1 MAKEQID
8 EKDKIKIPEELPL
21 LSLKNSVV
29 FPFLTTPLIVGR
41 KKSLEAVRNAS
52 KEHNLIVV
60 AAQKEENKEEVSEED
75 IYSVGTVC
83 AIKQVSNISENEIKC
98 IVEGISRVKIK
109 NFTQT
114 EPYFRVAVEL
124 MKETPLVEDEETR
137 NLTTTLRMQVEKF
150 IKLGIPLPTAFVV
163 AATNI
168 SDTEIQA
175 DLFASYLLSDTK
187 QKQKILEESNLKKR
201 LKKLTE
207 FLGEELK
214 RFEVQSQIRDKVQ
227 KEVGKTQREY
237 YLRQQLKAIKN
248 ELGEFDES
256 VALTKELEKKLQ
268 KKKMPK
274 DVKEK
279 VLKEIQ
285 RLETIPSMSPEYSYV
300 RTYIEWMLDVP
311 WSEKTK
317 DVLDLKKAKKI
328 LDSDHYD
335 LEKVKTHILDYLAV
349 RKLKGETTKG
359 PILCFVGPPGVG
371 KTSLGQSIAKALG
384 RKFIRMSIGG
394 IRDEAEIRGH
404 RRTYVGALPGRIIQG
419 LTQVGTNNP
428 VFMLDEI
435 DKVGMDY
442 RGDPSSALLEVL
454 DPEQNNSFRDHYLE
468 VPFDL
473 SNVMFITTAN
483 ILDTIHPALR
493 DRMEII
499 EIPGY
504 SSEEKVHI
512 AKNFLI
518 PKQLKEQGI
527 EKYNI
532 KFDDEAILTIIEEYT
547 REAGVRNLERE
558 IANICKKIARE
569 IVEGKKHPEVVT
581 ADTVRKFLG
590 VPKIL
595 PSEIED
601 KNTVGVAT
609 GLAYT
614 PVGGDILLIE
624 STYYKGNG
632 NLILTGKLGDVM
644 QESAKAAI
652 SYIRSKAKDF
662 GIDEDLFEKSDI
674 HIHVPAGAI
683 PKDGPSAGVA
693 ITTSLVSAFTGI
705 PVLRKVGMTGEITL
719 RGRVLPIGGLKEKL
733 LAAKRAGLE
742 KVVLPEK
749 NRQDLEEVPENIL
762 KGLKLEFV
770 ETIDEV
776 LKHALERSPLKST
789 EADEKTKK
797 PESKKP
803 VAEQPVTE
811 KTVAEQPV
819 MEQPATE
826 QPSGFDSTISAE

>member
-1 MAKEQID
+1 MVEEKRFSKNKE
-8 EKDKIKIPEELPL
+8 KIKIPEELPL

-29 FPFLTTPLIVGR
+29 FPFLATPLVVGR
-41 KKSLEAVRNAS
+41 KKSLEAVKSAS
-52 KEHNLIVV
+52 REHNIMVV
-60 AAQKEENKEEVSEED
+60 VAQKEENKELVEKD
-75 IYSVGTVC
+75 DLYDVGTAC
-83 AIKQVSNISENEIKC
+83 AIKQVANISENETKC

-109 NFTQT
+109 YFTQT
-114 EPYFRVAVEL
+114 EPYFRVATEVLE
-124 MKETPLVEDEETR
+124 EIPLIEDEETEKL
-137 NLTTTLRMQVEKF
+137 NTTVRMQVEKF
-150 IKLGIPLPTAFVV
+150 IQLGIPLPTAFVV

-168 SDTEIQA
+168 SKPEIQT
-175 DLFASYLLSDTK
+175 DLFASYLLSSTK
-187 QKQKILEESNLKKR
+187 QKQKILEENNLKIR
-201 LKKLTE
+201 LKKLTVY
-207 FLGEELK
+207 LGEELK

-237 YLRQQLKAIKN
+237 FLRQQLKAIKN

-256 VALTKELEKKLQ
+256 IALTRELEKKLQ

-274 DVKEK
+274 EARDK
-279 VLKEIQ
+279 VLKEIE
-285 RLETIPSMSPEYSYV
+285 RLENIPSMSPEYSYV
-300 RTYIEWMLDVP
+300 RTYVELMLDVP

-317 DVLDLKKAKKI
+317 DVMDLKKAKKI
-328 LDSDHYD
+328 LDGDHYD

-349 RKLKGETTKG
+349 RKLKGKSTKG

-371 KTSLGQSIAKALG
+371 KTSLGQSIAKSLG
-384 RKFIRMSIGG
+384 RKFVRMSIGG

-428 VFMLDEI
+428 VFMLDEV

-454 DPEQNNSFRDHYLE
+454 DPDQNNSFRDHYLE

-473 SNVMFITTAN
+473 SNTMFITTAN

-493 DRMEII
+493 DRMETI

-504 SSEEKVHI
+504 SSEEKIHI
-512 AKNFLI
+512 AEKFLI

-527 EKYNI
+527 EKYNV
-532 KFDDEAILTIIEEYT
+532 KFTCEAISLIIEEYT

-569 IVEGKKHPEVVT
+569 IVEEKRYPRNITTER
-581 ADTVRKFLG
+581 VRDFLG
-590 VPKIL
+590 VSKIF

-601 KNTVGVAT
+601 KNRVGVAT

-614 PVGGDILLIE
+614 PAGGDILLIE
-624 STYYKGNG
+624 STYYGG
-632 NLILTGKLGDVM
+632 SGELILTGKLGDVM

-652 SYIRSKAKDF
+652 SYIHSRAKAF
-662 GIDEDLFEKSDI
+662 GIEDKLFSKSDI
-674 HIHVPAGAI
+674 HIHVPAGAV

-693 ITTSLVSAFTGI
+693 ITSSLVSAFTGI
-705 PVLRKVGMTGEITL
+705 PVIRDVGMTGEITL

-733 LAAKRAGLE
+733 LAAKRAGLK
-742 KVVLPEK
+742 KVVLPKK
-749 NRQDLEEVPENIL
+749 NRKDLDEVPKGIF

-770 ETIDEV
+770 ENIDDV
-776 LKHALERSPLKST
+776 IKHTLERYPSKVCTPGDKGVKVPDEELKIRPPQRLT
-789 EADEKTKK
+789 
-797 PESKKP
+797 P
-803 VAEQPVTE
+803 
-811 KTVAEQPV
+811 
-819 MEQPATE
+819 
-826 QPSGFDSTISAE
+826 TIQ

>member
-1 MAKEQID
+1 MAEEKRFSKNKE
-8 EKDKIKIPEELPL
+8 KIKIPEELPL

-29 FPFLTTPLIVGR
+29 FPFLATPLVVGR
-41 KKSLEAVRNAS
+41 KKSLEAVKSAS
-52 KEHNLIVV
+52 REHNIMVV
-60 AAQKEENKEEVSEED
+60 VAQKEENKELVEKD
-75 IYSVGTVC
+75 DLYDVGTAC
-83 AIKQVSNISENEIKC
+83 AIKQVANISENETKC

-109 NFTQT
+109 YFTQT
-114 EPYFRVAVEL
+114 EPYFRVATEVLE
-124 MKETPLVEDEETR
+124 EIPLIEDEETEKL
-137 NLTTTLRMQVEKF
+137 NTTVRMQVEKF
-150 IKLGIPLPTAFVV
+150 IQLGIPLPTAFVV

-168 SDTEIQA
+168 SKPEIQT
-175 DLFASYLLSDTK
+175 DLFASYLLSSTK
-187 QKQKILEESNLKKR
+187 QKQKILEENNLKIR
-201 LKKLTE
+201 LKKLTVY
-207 FLGEELK
+207 LGEELK

-256 VALTKELEKKLQ
+256 MALTRELEKKLQ

-274 DVKEK
+274 EAKDK
-279 VLKEIQ
+279 VLKEIE
-285 RLETIPSMSPEYSYV
+285 RLENIPSMSPEYSYV
-300 RTYIEWMLDVP
+300 RTYVELMLDVP

-317 DVLDLKKAKKI
+317 DVMDLKKAKKI
-328 LDSDHYD
+328 LDGDHYD

-349 RKLKGETTKG
+349 RKLKGKSTKG

-371 KTSLGQSIAKALG
+371 KTSLGQSIAKSLG
-384 RKFIRMSIGG
+384 RKFVRMSIGG

-428 VFMLDEI
+428 VFMLDEV

-454 DPEQNNSFRDHYLE
+454 DPDQNNSFRDHYLE

-473 SNVMFITTAN
+473 SNTMFITTAN

-493 DRMEII
+493 DRMETI

-504 SSEEKVHI
+504 SSEEKIHI
-512 AKNFLI
+512 AEKFLI

-527 EKYNI
+527 EKYNV
-532 KFDDEAILTIIEEYT
+532 KFTCEAISLIIEEYT

-569 IVEGKKHPEVVT
+569 IVERKKYPRNVT
-581 ADTVRKFLG
+581 TEKVRNYLG
-590 VPKIL
+590 VSKVL

-601 KNTVGVAT
+601 KNRVGVAT

-614 PVGGDILLIE
+614 PAGGDILLIE
-624 STYYKGNG
+624 STYYRGSG
-632 NLILTGKLGDVM
+632 ELILTGKLGDVM

-652 SYIRSKAKDF
+652 SYIHSRAKAL
-662 GIDEDLFEKSDI
+662 GIEDKLFSKSDI
-674 HIHVPAGAI
+674 HVHVPAGAV

-693 ITTSLVSAFTGI
+693 ITSSLVSSFTGI
-705 PVLRKVGMTGEITL
+705 PVIRDVGMTGEITL

-733 LAAKRAGLE
+733 LAAKRAGLK

-749 NRQDLEEVPENIL
+749 NRKDLDEVPKNIL

-770 ETIDEV
+770 ENIDDV
-776 LKHALERSPLKST
+776 IKHTLERYPSKVDSRGDKGVRIPDEELKIRQSQRFT
-789 EADEKTKK
+789 
-797 PESKKP
+797 P
-803 VAEQPVTE
+803 
-811 KTVAEQPV
+811 
-819 MEQPATE
+819 
-826 QPSGFDSTISAE
+826 TIQ

>member
-1 MAKEQID
+1 MSE
-8 EKDKIKIPEELPL
+8 EKRYEKNKIKIPEELPL

-29 FPFLTTPLIVGR
+29 FPFLATPLIVGR
-41 KKSLEAVRNAS
+41 KKSLEAIKSAS
-52 KEHNLIVV
+52 REHNIIVV
-60 AAQKEENKEEVSEED
+60 VAQKEENKEEVNKD
-75 IYSVGTVC
+75 DLYDVGTAC
-83 AIKQVSNISENEIKC
+83 AIKQITNISENEIKC
-98 IVEGISRVKIK
+98 VVEGISRVRIK
-109 NFTQT
+109 YYTQT
-114 EPYFRVAVEL
+114 EPYFRVAT
-124 MKETPLVEDEETR
+124 ETLEEIPLVEDEETDKL
-137 NLTTTLRMQVEKF
+137 NTTIRMQVEKF
-150 IKLGIPLPTAFVV
+150 IQLGIPLPTAFVI

-168 SDTEIQA
+168 SKTEIQT
-175 DLFASYLLSDTK
+175 DLFASYLLSSTK
-187 QKQKILEESNLKKR
+187 QKQKILEESNLKIR

-207 FLGEELK
+207 YLGEELK
-214 RFEVQSQIRDKVQ
+214 KFEIQSQIRDKVQ

-237 YLRQQLKAIKN
+237 YLRQQLKAIKS
-248 ELGEFDES
+248 ELGEYDES
-256 VALTKELEKKLQ
+256 IALTKELEKKLH
-268 KKKMPK
+268 KKKLPK
-274 DVKEK
+274 EAKAK

-285 RLETIPSMSPEYSYV
+285 RLESIPSMSPEHSYV
-300 RTYIEWMLDVP
+300 RTYVEWMLDIP

-317 DVLDLKKAKKI
+317 DILDLKKAKKI
-328 LDSDHYD
+328 LDGDHYD

-349 RKLKGETTKG
+349 RKLKGKTTKG

-371 KTSLGQSIAKALG
+371 KTSLGQSIAKSLG

-428 VFMLDEI
+428 VFMLDEV
-435 DKVGMDY
+435 DKIGIDY

-512 AKNFLI
+512 AEKFLI

-527 EKYNI
+527 EEYNV
-532 KFDDEAILTIIEEYT
+532 KFTKEAIFVIIEEYT

-569 IVEGKKHPEVVT
+569 IVEGKKYPREIT
-581 ADTVRKFLG
+581 LEKVRDYLG
-590 VPKIL
+590 VSKIL

-601 KNTVGVAT
+601 KNRVGVAT

-624 STYYKGNG
+624 STYYKGTG
-632 NLILTGKLGDVM
+632 KLILTGKLGDIM

-652 SYIRSKAKDF
+652 SYIHSKAKVF
-662 GIDEDLFEKSDI
+662 GIDDELFDKSDI
-674 HIHVPAGAI
+674 HIHVPAGAV
-683 PKDGPSAGVA
+683 PKDGPSAGIA
-693 ITTSLVSAFTGI
+693 ITTSLISAFTGI
-705 PVLRKVGMTGEITL
+705 PVLRDVGMTGEITL
-719 RGRVLPIGGLKEKL
+719 RGRILPVGGLKEKL
-733 LAAKRAGLE
+733 LAAKRAGLK
-742 KVVLPEK
+742 KVIIPEK
-749 NRQDLEEVPENIL
+749 NRKDLDEIPKNIL
-762 KGLKLEFV
+762 KGLKLEFI
-770 ETIDEV
+770 ENIDDAV
-776 LKHALERSPLKST
+776 KHTMEKYPLKTDEIKTNKIDNKGTKISEEELTIQKPPEFNST
-789 EADEKTKK
+789 
-797 PESKKP
+797 S
-803 VAEQPVTE
+803 
-811 KTVAEQPV
+811 TVQ
-819 MEQPATE
+819 
-826 QPSGFDSTISAE
+826 

>member
-1 MAKEQID
+1 MAE
-8 EKDKIKIPEELPL
+8 EKKYTKNEIKIPEELPL

-29 FPFLTTPLIVGR
+29 FPFLATPLIVGR
-41 KKSLEAVRNAS
+41 KKSLEAVKSSSR
-52 KEHNLIVV
+52 EHKLIVV
-60 AAQKEENKEEVSEED
+60 VAQKEENKEEVGKED
-75 IYSVGTVC
+75 LYDIGTIC
-83 AIKQVSNISENEIKC
+83 AIKQVGNISENEIKC
-98 IVEGISRVKIK
+98 IVEGISRVKIEY
-109 NFTQT
+109 FTQT
-114 EPYFRVAVEL
+114 EPYFRVTVKVLDEI
-124 MKETPLVEDEETR
+124 PLAEDEETY
-137 NLTTTLRMQVEKF
+137 NLNTTVRLQVEKF
-150 IKLGIPLPTAFVV
+150 IQLGIPLPTAFVV

-168 SDTEIQA
+168 SKTEIQT
-175 DLFASYLLSDTK
+175 DLFASYLLSSTR
-187 QKQKILEESNLKKR
+187 QKQQILEESDLKKR

-207 FLGEELK
+207 YLGEELK

-256 VALTKELEKKLQ
+256 TALTKELEKKIHT
-268 KKKMPK
+268 KKLPR
-274 DVKEK
+274 EAEAK
-279 VLKEIQ
+279 VLKEIE
-285 RLETIPSMSPEYSYV
+285 RLESIPVMSPEYSYV
-300 RTYIEWMLDVP
+300 RTYVELMLDVP

-317 DVLDLKKAKKI
+317 DILDLKKAKKI
-328 LDSDHYD
+328 LDGDHYD

-349 RKLKGETTKG
+349 RKLKGKTTKG

-371 KTSLGQSIAKALG
+371 KTSLGQSIAKSLG

-428 VFMLDEI
+428 VFMLDEV
-435 DKVGMDY
+435 DKIGIDY

-493 DRMEII
+493 DRMETI

-512 AKNFLI
+512 AEKFLI
-518 PKQLKEQGI
+518 PKQLKEQGV
-527 EKYNI
+527 EKYNV
-532 KFDDEAILTIIEEYT
+532 KFNSEAVSVIIEEYT

-569 IVEGKKHPEVVT
+569 IVEGKKYSGVLT
-581 ADTVRKFLG
+581 DKKVRNYLG

-601 KNTVGVAT
+601 KNRVGVAT

-624 STYYKGNG
+624 STYYKGG
-632 NLILTGKLGDVM
+632 GELILTGKLGDVM

-652 SYIRSKAKDF
+652 SYIHSKAKAF
-662 GIDEDLFEKSDI
+662 GIDDELFEKSDI

-693 ITTSLVSAFTGI
+693 ITSSLVSAFTGI
-705 PVLRKVGMTGEITL
+705 PVLRNVGMTGEITL

-733 LAAKRAGLE
+733 LAAKRAGLK

-749 NRQDLEEVPENIL
+749 NRKDLDEIPVSIL

-770 ETIDEV
+770 ENIDDAIR
-776 LKHALERSPLKST
+776 HTLERDPL
-789 EADEKTKK
+789 
-797 PESKKP
+797 
-803 VAEQPVTE
+803 
-811 KTVAEQPV
+811 
-819 MEQPATE
+819 QPAKIE
-826 QPSGFDSTISAE
+826 NEVKNASGKGPITKQSPEFDTTSTIQ

>member
-1 MAKEQID
+1 MAE
-8 EKDKIKIPEELPL
+8 EKRLGKNREKIKIPEELPL
-21 LSLKNSVV
+21 LSLKNSVI
-29 FPFLTTPLIVGR
+29 FPFLATPLVVGR
-41 KKSLEAVRNAS
+41 KKSLEAVKSAS
-52 KEHNLIVV
+52 REHKIIVV
-60 AAQKEENKEEVSEED
+60 VAQKEENKEQVEKD
-75 IYSVGTVC
+75 DLYDVGTAC
-83 AIKQVSNISENEIKC
+83 AIKQVANISENETKC

-109 NFTQT
+109 YFTQT
-114 EPYFRVAVEL
+114 EPYFRVATEVLE
-124 MKETPLVEDEETR
+124 EIPLIEDEETE
-137 NLTTTLRMQVEKF
+137 NLNTTVRMQVEKF
-150 IKLGIPLPTAFVV
+150 IQLGIPLPTAFVV

-168 SDTEIQA
+168 SRPDVQT
-175 DLFASYLLSDTK
+175 DLFASYLLSSTK
-187 QKQKILEESNLKKR
+187 QKQKILEENNLKIR

-207 FLGEELK
+207 YLGEELK
-214 RFEVQSQIRDKVQ
+214 RFEVQSQIRDKVH

-256 VALTKELEKKLQ
+256 IALTRELEKKLQ

-274 DVKEK
+274 EANDK
-279 VLKEIQ
+279 VLKEIE
-285 RLETIPSMSPEYSYV
+285 RLEDIPSMSPEHSYV
-300 RTYIEWMLDVP
+300 RTYVELMLDVP

-317 DVLDLKKAKKI
+317 DVMDLKKAKKI
-328 LDSDHYD
+328 LDGDHYD

-349 RKLKGETTKG
+349 RKLKGKSTKG

-371 KTSLGQSIAKALG
+371 KTSLGQSIAKSLG

-428 VFMLDEI
+428 VFMLDEV

-454 DPEQNNSFRDHYLE
+454 DPDQNNSFRDHYLE

-473 SNVMFITTAN
+473 SNTMFITTAN

-493 DRMEII
+493 DRMETI

-504 SSEEKVHI
+504 SSEEKIHI
-512 AKNFLI
+512 AEKFLI

-527 EKYNI
+527 EKYNA
-532 KFDDEAILTIIEEYT
+532 KFTGEAISLIIEEYT

-569 IVEGKKHPEVVT
+569 IVEGKRYPRNITTKK
-581 ADTVRKFLG
+581 VRNYLG
-590 VPKIL
+590 VSKVL

-601 KNTVGVAT
+601 KNRVGVAT

-624 STYYKGNG
+624 STYYGG
-632 NLILTGKLGDVM
+632 SGVLILTGKLGDVM

-652 SYIRSKAKDF
+652 SYIHSRAKDF
-662 GIDEDLFEKSDI
+662 GIEDKLFSKSDI
-674 HIHVPAGAI
+674 HIHVPAGAV

-693 ITTSLVSAFTGI
+693 ITSSLVSAFTGI
-705 PVLRKVGMTGEITL
+705 PVIRDVGMTGEITL

-733 LAAKRAGLE
+733 LAAKRAGLK

-749 NRQDLEEVPENIL
+749 NRKDLDDVPKSIL

-770 ETIDEV
+770 ENIDDV
-776 LKHALERSPLKST
+776 IKHTLERYPSKLESPDDKGVK
-789 EADEKTKK
+789 A
-797 PESKKP
+797 P
-803 VAEQPVTE
+803 VEEPKIRQSQRFTP
-811 KTVAEQPV
+811 
-819 MEQPATE
+819 
-826 QPSGFDSTISAE
+826 TIQ

>member
-1 MAKEQID
+1 MAE
-8 EKDKIKIPEELPL
+8 EKRFSKNKGKIKIPEELPL

-29 FPFLTTPLIVGR
+29 FPFLATPLVVGR
-41 KKSLEAVRNAS
+41 KKSLEAVKSAS
-52 KEHNLIVV
+52 REHNIMVV
-60 AAQKEENKEEVSEED
+60 VAQKEENKEQVEKD
-75 IYSVGTVC
+75 DLYDVGTAC
-83 AIKQVSNISENEIKC
+83 AIKQVANISENETKC

-109 NFTQT
+109 YFTQT
-114 EPYFRVAVEL
+114 EPYFRVATEAL
-124 MKETPLVEDEETR
+124 EEIPLIEDEETEKL
-137 NLTTTLRMQVEKF
+137 NTTVRMQVEKF
-150 IKLGIPLPTAFVV
+150 IQLGIPLPTAFVV

-168 SDTEIQA
+168 SKPEIQT
-175 DLFASYLLSDTK
+175 DLFASYLLSSTK
-187 QKQKILEESNLKKR
+187 QKQKILEENNLKIR

-207 FLGEELK
+207 YLGEELK

-256 VALTKELEKKLQ
+256 MALTKELEKKLQ

-274 DVKEK
+274 EANDK
-279 VLKEIQ
+279 VLKEIE
-285 RLETIPSMSPEYSYV
+285 RLESIPSMSPEHSYV
-300 RTYIEWMLDVP
+300 RTYVELMLDVP

-317 DVLDLKKAKKI
+317 DVLNLKKAKKI
-328 LDSDHYD
+328 LDGDHYD

-349 RKLKGETTKG
+349 RKLKGKATKG

-371 KTSLGQSIAKALG
+371 KTSLGQSIAKSLG

-435 DKVGMDY
+435 DKVGTDY

-468 VPFDL
+468 VQFDL
-473 SNVMFITTAN
+473 SNTMFITTAN

-493 DRMEII
+493 DRMETI

-504 SSEEKVHI
+504 SSEEKIHI
-512 AKNFLI
+512 AEKFLI
-518 PKQLKEQGI
+518 PKQLKEQGV
-527 EKYNI
+527 EKYNV
-532 KFDDEAILTIIEEYT
+532 KFTGKAISLIIEEYT

-569 IVEGKKHPEVVT
+569 IVEGKRYPRNITTER
-581 ADTVRKFLG
+581 VRDFLG
-590 VPKIL
+590 VSKIF

-601 KNTVGVAT
+601 KNRVGVAT

-624 STYYKGNG
+624 STYYDGSG
-632 NLILTGKLGDVM
+632 ELILTGKLGDVM

-652 SYIRSKAKDF
+652 SYIHSRAKAF
-662 GIDEDLFEKSDI
+662 GIEDKLFSKSDI
-674 HIHVPAGAI
+674 HIHVPAGAV

-693 ITTSLVSAFTGI
+693 ITSSLVSAFTGI
-705 PVLRKVGMTGEITL
+705 PVIRDVGMTGEITL

-733 LAAKRAGLE
+733 LAAKRAGLK

-749 NRQDLEEVPENIL
+749 NRKELDEIPKGIF

-770 ETIDEV
+770 ENIDDV
-776 LKHALERSPLKST
+776 IKHTLERYPLKVGISDDKG
-789 EADEKTKK
+789 AKIPDEELKIRPPHRFT
-797 PESKKP
+797 P
-803 VAEQPVTE
+803 
-811 KTVAEQPV
+811 
-819 MEQPATE
+819 
-826 QPSGFDSTISAE
+826 TIQ

>member
-1 MAKEQID
+1 MAE
-8 EKDKIKIPEELPL
+8 EKRFEKNKAKLPEELPL

-29 FPFLTTPLIVGR
+29 FPFLATPLVVGR
-41 KKSLEAVRNAS
+41 KKSLEAVKSAS
-52 KEHNLIVV
+52 REHNIIVV
-60 AAQKEENKEEVSEED
+60 VAQKEENKEQVEKDDLYE
-75 IYSVGTVC
+75 VGTAC
-83 AIKQVSNISENEIKC
+83 AIKQVADISDNEIKC

-109 NFTQT
+109 YFTQT
-114 EPYFRVAVEL
+114 EPYFRVVTEL
-124 MKETPLVEDEETR
+124 LEEIPLIEDEETE
-137 NLTTTLRMQVEKF
+137 NLNTTVRMQVEKF
-150 IKLGIPLPTAFVV
+150 IQLGIPLPTAFVV

-168 SDTEIQA
+168 SKPEVQT
-175 DLFASYLLSDTK
+175 DLFASYLLSSTR
-187 QKQKILEESNLKKR
+187 QKQKILEENNLKIR

-207 FLGEELK
+207 YLSEELK

-256 VALTKELEKKLQ
+256 IALTKELDKKLQ
-268 KKKMPK
+268 KKKLPK
-274 DVKEK
+274 DAKDK
-279 VLKEIQ
+279 VLKEIE
-285 RLETIPSMSPEYSYV
+285 RLESIPSMSPEHSYV
-300 RTYIEWMLDVP
+300 RTYVETMLDVP

-317 DVLDLKKAKKI
+317 DILDLKKAKKT
-328 LDSDHYD
+328 LDGDHYN

-349 RKLKGETTKG
+349 RKLKGKTTKG

-371 KTSLGQSIAKALG
+371 KTSLGQSIAKSLG

-428 VFMLDEI
+428 VFMLDEV
-435 DKVGMDY
+435 DKIGIDY

-483 ILDTIHPALR
+483 ILDTIHPALK
-493 DRMEII
+493 DRMEVI

-504 SSEEKVHI
+504 SSEEKIHI
-512 AKNFLI
+512 AEKFLI
-518 PKQLKEQGI
+518 PKQLKEQGL
-527 EKYNI
+527 EKYNVNFTSESI
-532 KFDDEAILTIIEEYT
+532 WLIIEEYT

-569 IVEGKKHPEVVT
+569 IVEGKRYSRNIT
-581 ADTVRKFLG
+581 AERVRKYLG
-590 VPKIL
+590 ISKVL

-601 KNTVGVAT
+601 KNRVGVAT

-632 NLILTGKLGDVM
+632 ELILTGKLGDVM

-652 SYIRSKAKDF
+652 SYIHSRASTF
-662 GIDEDLFEKSDI
+662 GIDDELFNKSDI
-674 HIHVPAGAI
+674 HIHVPAGAV

-693 ITTSLVSAFTGI
+693 ITSSLVSAFTGI
-705 PVLRKVGMTGEITL
+705 PVLRDVGMTGEITL

-733 LAAKRAGLE
+733 LAAKRAGLK

-749 NRQDLEEVPENIL
+749 NKKDLDEIPKNIL

-770 ETIDEV
+770 ENIDDV
-776 LKHALERSPLKST
+776 IKHTLERYP
-789 EADEKTKK
+789 
-797 PESKKP
+797 SKL
-803 VAEQPVTE
+803 
-811 KTVAEQPV
+811 
-819 MEQPATE
+819 
-826 QPSGFDSTISAE
+826 DSTNDKGAKTSDEELKISESQKFSPTIQ

>member
-1 MAKEQID
+1 MAEEKSFEGEQ
-8 EKDKIKIPEELPL
+8 IKIPEELPL

-29 FPFLTTPLIVGR
+29 FPFLATPLIVGR
-41 KKSLEAVRNAS
+41 KNSLEAVRVAS
-52 KEHNLIVV
+52 REHNIIVV
-60 AAQKEENKEEVSEED
+60 VAQKEENKEDVEKED
-75 IYSVGTVC
+75 LYEVGTVC
-83 AIKQVSNISENEIKC
+83 AIKQVSDISENEIKC
-98 IVEGISRVKIK
+98 IVEGISRVRIK
-109 NFTQT
+109 NYTQT
-114 EPYFRVAVEL
+114 KPYFRVTTEL
-124 MKETPLVEDEETR
+124 LQEIPLAEGEETD
-137 NLTTTLRMQVEKF
+137 NLSTTIRMQVEKF
-150 IKLGIPLPTAFVV
+150 IQLGIPLPTAFVV

-168 SDTEIQA
+168 SKIEVQT
-175 DLFASYLLSDTK
+175 DLFASYLLSGTK
-187 QKQKILEESNLKKR
+187 QKQKILEEADIKIR

-207 FLGEELK
+207 YLGEELK
-214 RFEVQSQIRDKVQ
+214 KFEVQSQIRDKVQ

-237 YLRQQLKAIKN
+237 YLRQQLKAIKD

-256 VALTKELEKKLQ
+256 IALTKDLEKKLR
-268 KKKMPK
+268 KKKLPK
-274 DVKEK
+274 EANDK

-285 RLETIPSMSPEYSYV
+285 RLENIPGMSPEHSYV
-300 RTYIEWMLDVP
+300 RTYVEWMLDVP

-317 DVLDLKKAKKI
+317 DILDLKKARKI
-328 LDSDHYD
+328 LDGDHYD

-349 RKLKGETTKG
+349 RKLKGKTTKG

-371 KTSLGQSIAKALG
+371 KTSLGQSIAKSLG

-419 LTQVGTNNP
+419 LTQVGTSNP
-428 VFMLDEI
+428 VFMLDEV
-435 DKVGMDY
+435 DKVGADY

-504 SSEEKVHI
+504 SSEEKIHI
-512 AKNFLI
+512 AAKFLI

-532 KFDDEAILTIIEEYT
+532 KFDDDAISIIIEEYT

-569 IVEGKKHPEVVT
+569 IVEKKKYSNELS
-581 ADTVRKFLG
+581 AQKVRDYLG

-601 KNTVGVAT
+601 KNRVGVAT

-624 STYYKGNG
+624 STYYGGTGK
-632 NLILTGKLGDVM
+632 LILTGKLGDVM

-652 SYIRSKAKDF
+652 SYIHSKAKDF
-662 GIDEDLFEKSDI
+662 GIDDKLFDKSDI
-674 HIHVPAGAI
+674 HVHVPAGAI
-683 PKDGPSAGVA
+683 PKDGPSAGIA
-693 ITTSLVSAFTGI
+693 ITSSLISAFTGI
-705 PVLRKVGMTGEITL
+705 PVLRDVGMTGEITL
-719 RGRVLPIGGLKEKL
+719 RGRVLPVGGLKEKL
-733 LAAKRAGLE
+733 LAAKRAGLK

-749 NRQDLEEVPENIL
+749 NRRDLEEIPTNIL
-762 KGLKLEFV
+762 KDLKLEFV
-770 ETIDEV
+770 ENIDDVIKHTIE
-776 LKHALERSPLKST
+776 KSPLKSGNKKVKVESAT
-789 EADEKTKK
+789 AGSLAVDKT
-797 PESKKP
+797 PDFNQAP
-803 VAEQPVTE
+803 
-811 KTVAEQPV
+811 
-819 MEQPATE
+819 
-826 QPSGFDSTISAE
+826 TIQ

>member
-1 MAKEQID
+1 MAEEKRLGKNKE
-8 EKDKIKIPEELPL
+8 KIKIPEELPL
-21 LSLKNSVV
+21 LSLKNSVI
-29 FPFLTTPLIVGR
+29 FPFLATPLVVGR
-41 KKSLEAVRNAS
+41 KKSLEAVKSAS
-52 KEHNLIVV
+52 REHKIIVV
-60 AAQKEENKEEVSEED
+60 VAQKEENKEQVEKD
-75 IYSVGTVC
+75 DLYDVGTAC
-83 AIKQVSNISENEIKC
+83 AIKQVANISENETKC

-109 NFTQT
+109 YFTQT
-114 EPYFRVAVEL
+114 EPYFRVATEVLE
-124 MKETPLVEDEETR
+124 EIPLIEDEETE
-137 NLTTTLRMQVEKF
+137 NLNTTVRMQVEKF
-150 IKLGIPLPTAFVV
+150 IQLGIPLPTAFVV

-168 SDTEIQA
+168 SRPEVQT
-175 DLFASYLLSDTK
+175 DLFASYLLSSTK
-187 QKQKILEESNLKKR
+187 QKQKILEENNLKIR

-207 FLGEELK
+207 YLGEELK
-214 RFEVQSQIRDKVQ
+214 RFEVQSQIRDKVH

-256 VALTKELEKKLQ
+256 IALTRELEKKLQ

-274 DVKEK
+274 EANDK
-279 VLKEIQ
+279 VLKEIE
-285 RLETIPSMSPEYSYV
+285 RLEDIPSMSPEHSYV
-300 RTYIEWMLDVP
+300 RTYVELMLDVP

-317 DVLDLKKAKKI
+317 DVMDLKKAKKI
-328 LDSDHYD
+328 LDGDHYD

-349 RKLKGETTKG
+349 RKLKGKSTKG

-371 KTSLGQSIAKALG
+371 KTSLGQSIAKSLG

-428 VFMLDEI
+428 VFMLDEV

-454 DPEQNNSFRDHYLE
+454 DPDQNNSFRDHYLE

-473 SNVMFITTAN
+473 SNTMFITTAN
-483 ILDTIHPALR
+483 ILDTIHPALK
-493 DRMEII
+493 DRMETI

-504 SSEEKVHI
+504 SSEEKIHI
-512 AKNFLI
+512 AEKFLI

-527 EKYNI
+527 EKYNV
-532 KFDDEAILTIIEEYT
+532 KFTGEAISLIIEEYT

-569 IVEGKKHPEVVT
+569 IVEEKRYPRNITTKK
-581 ADTVRKFLG
+581 VRNYLG
-590 VPKIL
+590 VSKVL

-601 KNTVGVAT
+601 KNRVGVAT

-624 STYYKGNG
+624 STYYGG
-632 NLILTGKLGDVM
+632 SGVLILTGKLGDVM

-652 SYIRSKAKDF
+652 SYIHSRAKDF
-662 GIDEDLFEKSDI
+662 GIEDKLFSKSDI
-674 HIHVPAGAI
+674 HIHVPAGAV

-693 ITTSLVSAFTGI
+693 ITSSLVSAFTGI
-705 PVLRKVGMTGEITL
+705 PVIRDVGMTGEITL

-733 LAAKRAGLE
+733 LAAKRAGLK

-749 NRQDLEEVPENIL
+749 NRKDLDEVPKSIL

-770 ETIDEV
+770 ENIDDV
-776 LKHALERSPLKST
+776 IKHTLERYPSKLESPDDKSVK
-789 EADEKTKK
+789 A
-797 PESKKP
+797 P
-803 VAEQPVTE
+803 VEEPKIRQSQRFTP
-811 KTVAEQPV
+811 
-819 MEQPATE
+819 
-826 QPSGFDSTISAE
+826 TIQ

>member
-1 MAKEQID
+1 MAEEKNFDKE
-8 EKDKIKIPEELPL
+8 KIKIPEELPL

-29 FPFLTTPLIVGR
+29 FPFLATPLIVGR
-41 KKSLEAVRNAS
+41 KKSLDAVRTAS
-52 KEHNLIVV
+52 REHNIIVV
-60 AAQKEENKEEVSEED
+60 VAQKEENKEDVNKED
-75 IYSVGTVC
+75 LYEVGTVC
-83 AIKQVSNISENEIKC
+83 AIKQVSDISKNEVKC
-98 IVEGISRVKIK
+98 IVEGISRVMIK
-109 NFTQT
+109 NYTQT
-114 EPYFRVAVEL
+114 EPYFRVTTEALE
-124 MKETPLVEDEETR
+124 EIPLTEDEESEKL
-137 NLTTTLRMQVEKF
+137 NTTVRLQVEKF
-150 IKLGIPLPTAFVV
+150 IQLGIPLPTAFVV

-168 SDTEIQA
+168 SRIEVQT
-175 DLFASYLLSDTK
+175 DLFASYLLSSTRE
-187 QKQKILEESNLKKR
+187 KQKILEETNIKIR

-207 FLGEELK
+207 YLGEELK
-214 RFEVQSQIRDKVQ
+214 KFEVQSQIRDKVQ

-256 VALTKELEKKLQ
+256 IALTKDLEKKLH
-268 KKKMPK
+268 KKKLPGEAK
-274 DVKEK
+274 DK

-285 RLETIPSMSPEYSYV
+285 RLENIPSMSPEHSYI
-300 RTYIEWMLDVP
+300 RTYVEWMLDVP

-317 DVLDLKKAKKI
+317 DILDLKKASKI
-328 LDSDHYD
+328 LDGDHYD

-349 RKLKGETTKG
+349 RKLKGKTTKG

-371 KTSLGQSIAKALG
+371 KTSLGQSIAKSLG

-419 LTQVGTNNP
+419 LTQVGTSNP
-428 VFMLDEI
+428 VFMLDEV
-435 DKVGMDY
+435 DKVGADY

-493 DRMEII
+493 DRMEVI

-512 AKNFLI
+512 AAKFLI

-532 KFDDEAILTIIEEYT
+532 KLNEDAILTIIEEYT

-558 IANICKKIARE
+558 IANIFKKVARE
-569 IVEGKKHPEVVT
+569 IVEKKKYSREINSEK
-581 ADTVRKFLG
+581 VRNYLG
-590 VPKIL
+590 VSKVL

-601 KNTVGVAT
+601 KNRVGVAT

-624 STYYKGNG
+624 STYYGGSGK
-632 NLILTGKLGDVM
+632 LILTGKLGDVM

-652 SYIRSKAKDF
+652 SYIHSKAKSF
-662 GIDEDLFEKSDI
+662 GIDEKLFDKSDI

-693 ITTSLVSAFTGI
+693 ITSSLISAFTGI
-705 PVLRKVGMTGEITL
+705 PVLRDVGMTGEITL
-719 RGRVLPIGGLKEKL
+719 RGRVLPVGGLKEKL
-733 LAAKRAGLE
+733 LAAKRAGLK

-749 NRQDLEEVPENIL
+749 NRKDIDDIPANIL

-770 ETIDEV
+770 ENIDDVIKHTIE
-776 LKHALERSPLKST
+776 KYPLKSNNK
-789 EADEKTKK
+789 KTKEIK
-797 PESKKP
+797 VPAGKS
-803 VAEQPVTE
+803 AMG
-811 KTVAEQPV
+811 KTPDFDQ
-819 MEQPATE
+819 AT
-826 QPSGFDSTISAE
+826 TIQ